1 MIKYCYAVDINNLP
15 INESTT
21 DQKRK
26 IKKKNVYALN
36 TSSTSNGSSTTTGPT
51 ATTVIN
57 NNGIITTT
65 SSASV
70 TTIKS
75 GAAANTP
82 PSHQAA
88 LNRQQQGLNQPNSN
102 VMSMSMVTK
111 PRSRTEIHPGGGHGF
126 MGAVAHTGTINA
138 TTLSAAAA
146 AAAAA
151 VASSSSA
158 NSGQASGV
166 VASSGIGSAVNSPM
180 SPSRT
185 HGSISN
191 AVDKQVSSVATPS
204 STQQQQQVMLNR
216 QRKLVWVLSL
226 FMVILFEKKINSGQV

>member
-1 MIKYCYAVDINNLP
+1 MIFFTRNLFFKESIEDLIRQVIKYCYAVDINNLP

-51 ATTVIN
+51 TTTSTVIN

-111 PRSRTEIHPGGGHGF
+111 PRSRTEIHPSGGHGF
-126 MGAVAHTGTINA
+126 MGAAAHTGTINA

-166 VASSGIGSAVNSPM
+166 VPPTSVGSAVNSPM

-191 AVDKQVSSVATPS
+191 VVDKQVSSVATPS
-204 STQQQQQVMLNR
+204 STQQQQVMLNR
-216 QRKLVWVLSL
+216 QRK
-226 FMVILFEKKINSGQV
+226 